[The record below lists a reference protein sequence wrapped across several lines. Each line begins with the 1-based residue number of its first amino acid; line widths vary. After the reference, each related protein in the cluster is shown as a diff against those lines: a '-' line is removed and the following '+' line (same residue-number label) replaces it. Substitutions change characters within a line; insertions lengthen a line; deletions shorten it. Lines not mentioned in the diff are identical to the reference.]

1 MKQARVFIFI
11 TSLLLIGSLNAADPA
26 LSLTELLKTAGE
38 RNPDVLSAYQ
48 KWKAAG
54 NNAGAASVWPNPRL
68 SFTDEKDLSG

>member
-1 MKQARVFIFI
+1 MKQSRVFIFI

-48 KWKAAG
+48 KMESRGQQRRRRERVAQPAFILY
-54 NNAGAASVWPNPRL
+54 R
-68 SFTDEKDLSG
+68 